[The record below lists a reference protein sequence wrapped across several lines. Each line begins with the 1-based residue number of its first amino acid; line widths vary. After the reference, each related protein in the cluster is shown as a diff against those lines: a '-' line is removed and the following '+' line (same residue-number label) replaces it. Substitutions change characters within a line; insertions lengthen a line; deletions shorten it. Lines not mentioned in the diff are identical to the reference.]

1 MNLSELRS
9 KVAEVRDEIV
19 TLSAIEEI
27 TVEDDAILTESLAT
41 FETLSA
47 ELADVEARSARIEAA
62 KATIVERASGVDS
75 VQIMKPTETVVDVRT
90 ATRMQIKDAA
100 LKVLELDGG
109 DLAARQGDNVEL
121 LIRSQNNNV
130 DGTSIAKRILAT
142 ETPAY
147 RSAFAKALT
156 SSQPAWTSEEA
167 RAISEFRAQS
177 EGTDSAGGF
186 GVPVFIDSTIILTSG
201 NAGAPVF
208 DLARKVTVTND
219 EWKGVS
225 SAGVSF
231 SYDAEAA
238 AVSDDAATLAQPTIT
253 VYKAAGFIPFSL
265 EVGDDYPAFAA
276 EMRRLLD
283 GGYMDLVAEGTVTG
297 SGSSKPFGIFAALD
311 ANTNVEVVV
320 TTDGSFG
327 AIDIL
332 KVWKSLPERS
342 KANSAWIMS
351 TGVANEIRKFGAA
364 AAGAYYTLNLNEA
377 GLDTLFGRPVYTT
390 DYAPDFTGTTG
401 AANICVVGDF
411 SNFVVANRAGMTVE
425 LVPHLFDV
433 TNNRP
438 TGQRGFYAVARHGYD
453 SVNDNGF
460 RLLQNT

>member
-75 VQIMKPTETVVDVRT
+75 VQIMKPTETALDMRT

-100 LKVLELDGG
+100 LKVLELDGSDLSARAG
-109 DLAARQGDNVEL
+109 DSVES
-121 LIRSQNNNV
+121 LIRAQNANV
-130 DGTSIAKRILAT
+130 DGALIAKRILAT

-167 RAISEFRAQS
+167 RAISEYRAAS

-186 GVPVFIDSTIILTSG
+186 GVPVFIDSSIILTSG
-201 NAGAPVF
+201 SAAAPVYN
-208 DLARKVTVTND
+208 LARKVSVTND

-283 GGYMDLVAEGTVTG
+283 SGYMDLVASGTVTG
-297 SGSSKPFGIFAALD
+297 SGSVPQGIFTALD
-311 ANTNVEVVV
+311 ANTNVEVSV
-320 TTDGSFG
+320 TTDGAFG
-327 AIDIL
+327 AVDVL
-332 KVWKSLPERS
+332 KLWKALPERY
-342 KANSAWIMS
+342 KANASWIMS
-351 TGVANEIRKFGAA
+351 TGVENEIRKFAA
-364 AAGAYYTLNLNEA
+364 SSDGAYYTVNLAEG
-377 GLDTLFGRPVYTT
+377 GLGNLFGRPVYTT
-390 DYAPDFTGTTG
+390 DYAPDFTATTG

-411 SNFVVANRAGMTVE
+411 SNFVVAQRAGMTVE

-453 SVNDNGF
+453 SVNDLGF